1 MRVKLNLDTMKK
13 VSDFVGV
20 ATTVQSNVYLTNDN
34 HQFVVNAKSMI
45 AALYSLEWSEGI
57 WLECEDENAYSLF
70 RLFMED

>member
-13 VSDFVGV
+13 VSAIVGV